1 MAGYNN
7 SITDINSKVGIGT
20 GQTEPASKLEV
31 NGVTVARGGSFST
44 PNDARS
50 TVGLVITENDFIYTL
65 DSNGAYLRKLIG
77 KVNDVIT
84 IGEAGTSLIDGI
96 NLTPGTT
103 GGYVQIF
110 NNASV
115 AAKFVNEN
123 LSLGMSDPQQKLHI
137 VDTDGANIILNS
149 NTGSENN
156 GIWMT
161 EGGIATPYANGVYL
175 HYDST
180 NNAFKINT
188 GTSSLTTKFTI
199 KRDTGD
205 VGIGTITPDAKLEVA
220 GGTTGI
226 LLSNLGDS
234 SAYDAVAMTYNGYN
248 SGTPEFIFKPKTNPG
263 SGTVNSYFRFQ
274 SRVSGGSNISN
285 VTVDGQVG
293 IGTDGPSAKLHIA
306 KTTTWGEMSNPII
319 NIQNNGTGGNIN
331 TAHNMGSITWK
342 SGSVSTA
349 EIKAVRNTPASGDN
363 VELRF
368 STSDAG
374 TQGERMTIKNDGV
387 VLINNSLGI
396 NVTSVSTG
404 YKLDIDGGDIY
415 ARQAV
420 AKISLGQFGSQGDA
434 HFGASGIGSP
444 TVGSQDYG
452 FYSAHN
458 AYRTSTG
465 AWKHSRAA
473 AIGAVRI
480 LGSGGGSTGN
490 AGFSFDYSANNGT
503 NDITWTNLMHLSTG
517 GNLQLPE
524 YGAGVLVSDGN
535 GTITSTNDIN
545 ISGDIVMGDNLINY
559 PFTPLNNQSTQYWL
573 LCYNSASND
582 VNGSIIGDRTSGHHQ
597 AMNLDIVLSSKN
609 NSMQTGMIS
618 SQQVLEN
625 NEKYTLV
632 TLTYNSNS
640 YVAIKYVGHLY
651 PSSGSYFTGLL
662 KSSIGSDFLL
672 ALNPTQVSSVAAFSN
687 ANTKATIQAAK
698 VGIGTADPGYKL
710 EVNEGNGIFVGDGG
724 VPVLLADSSTGIFK
738 IGDTDELGD
747 GVYATNTST
756 SSFDIYSTGS
766 LRFRMDSSGNVG
778 IGGNSPS
785 YLLDVRDGTTSGA
798 IARFTAI
805 NPHVIIESSTAG
817 AAVLHFKPNTTGT
830 KSGQFKVTAGNGYNF
845 RWSNDAAGTGEVSY
859 MTLDTSTTGGG
870 DLTVKGDVIA
880 YGSPSD
886 KKYKENIKPIESA
899 LDKAMQLQG
908 VTFDWKDSESI
919 LDIKEDIG
927 FIAQDVQEVLP
938 ELVRDSGKGNLS
950 LRYQG
955 ITPILLEAIK
965 ELKAEI
971 DL

>member
-1 MAGYNN
+1 MGTGKTYSTKYLLDSNNNTGASDQVLSSTPTGISWVNADTLSTGFWLADGDDIYNSN
-7 SITDINSKVGIGT
+7 SGFVGIGT
-20 GQTEPASKLEV
+20 TDPQSDLDIVSDDPTLLLRFDGAV
-31 NGVTVARGGSFST
+31 NGANSGRIKFSEGGT
-44 PNDARS
+44 NH
-50 TVGLVITENDFIYTL
+50 VGHMEIHYD
-65 DSNGAYLRKLIG
+65 GAANKM
-77 KVNDVIT
+77 NFN
-84 IGEAGTSLIDGI
+84 SPID
-96 NLTPGTT
+96 GTT
-103 GGYVQIF
+103 GLLTIARTGNVDIPLYLRVGPNI
-110 NNASV
+110 NNANTFDYSLQTRQLLV
-115 AAKFVNEN
+115 SGFSGTGASNLYLHRDDVTISTGNVIGNLNFSGQDAASNIGAQISAKAV
-123 LSLGMSDPQQKLHI
+123 SAWGATSAGSD
-137 VDTDGANIILNS
+137 IIFSNCASAS
-149 NTGSENN
+149 NTLEQRMV
-156 GIWMT
+156 I
-161 EGGIATPYANGVYL
+161 
-175 HYDST
+175 DSS
-180 NNAFKINT
+180 
-188 GTSSLTTKFTI
+188 GY
-199 KRDTGD
+199 
-205 VGIGTITPDAKLEVA
+205 VGIGEQDP
-220 GGTTGI
+220 GTR
-226 LLSNLGDS
+226 LD
-234 SAYDAVAMTYNGYN
+234 VFNGN
-248 SGTPEFIFKPKTNPG
+248 DFTDTLDTLNMVRLKRQNNDG
-263 SGTVNSYFRFQ
+263 
-274 SRVSGGSNISN
+274 
-285 VTVDGQVG
+285 DGQVNG
-293 IGTDGPSAKLHIA
+293 IYMGVSGNDGSSNAWAGIVAKQA
-306 KTTTWGEMSNPII
+306 G
-319 NIQNNGTGGNIN
+319 
-331 TAHNMGSITWK
+331 
-342 SGSVSTA
+342 
-349 EIKAVRNTPASGDN
+349 
-363 VELRF
+363 
-368 STSDAG
+368 STSNNTDLIFTTRG
-374 TQGERMTIKNDGV
+374 DSDSIQERMSIGSTGV
-387 VLINNSLGI
+387 VLINNSLGV

-404 YKLDIDGGDIY
+404 YKLDIGGGDVY
-415 ARQAV
+415 VRQAV

-465 AWKHSRAA
+465 AWKHSRAD

-798 IARFTAI
+798 IARFSAI
-805 NPHVIIESSTAG
+805 NAHVIIESTSAG
-817 AAVLHFKPNTTGT
+817 PAVLHLKPNQTGT

-845 RWSNDAAGTGEVSY
+845 RWSNDAAGTGETTY
-859 MTLDTSTTGGG
+859 MDLDTSTTGGG

-886 KKYKENIKPIESA
+886 KKYKENIKPIENA

-908 VTFDWKDSESI
+908 VTFDWKDSDSI

-971 DL
+971 EELKKQIK

>member
-31 NGVTVARGGSFST
+31 NGVTVVRGGSFST

-404 YKLDIDGGDIY
+404 YKLDIGW
-415 ARQAV
+415 R
-420 AKISLGQFGSQGDA
+420 
-434 HFGASGIGSP
+434 
-444 TVGSQDYG
+444 
-452 FYSAHN
+452 
-458 AYRTSTG
+458 
-465 AWKHSRAA
+465 
-473 AIGAVRI
+473 
-480 LGSGGGSTGN
+480 
-490 AGFSFDYSANNGT
+490 
-503 NDITWTNLMHLSTG
+503 
-517 GNLQLPE
+517 
-524 YGAGVLVSDGN
+524 
-535 GTITSTNDIN
+535 
-545 ISGDIVMGDNLINY
+545 
-559 PFTPLNNQSTQYWL
+559 
-573 LCYNSASND
+573 
-582 VNGSIIGDRTSGHHQ
+582 
-597 AMNLDIVLSSKN
+597 
-609 NSMQTGMIS
+609 
-618 SQQVLEN
+618 
-625 NEKYTLV
+625 
-632 TLTYNSNS
+632 
-640 YVAIKYVGHLY
+640 
-651 PSSGSYFTGLL
+651 
-662 KSSIGSDFLL
+662 
-672 ALNPTQVSSVAAFSN
+672 
-687 ANTKATIQAAK
+687 
-698 VGIGTADPGYKL
+698 
-710 EVNEGNGIFVGDGG
+710 
-724 VPVLLADSSTGIFK
+724 
-738 IGDTDELGD
+738 
-747 GVYATNTST
+747 
-756 SSFDIYSTGS
+756 
-766 LRFRMDSSGNVG
+766 
-778 IGGNSPS
+778 
-785 YLLDVRDGTTSGA
+785 
-798 IARFTAI
+798 
-805 NPHVIIESSTAG
+805 
-817 AAVLHFKPNTTGT
+817 
-830 KSGQFKVTAGNGYNF
+830 
-845 RWSNDAAGTGEVSY
+845 
-859 MTLDTSTTGGG
+859 
-870 DLTVKGDVIA
+870 
-880 YGSPSD
+880 
-886 KKYKENIKPIESA
+886 
-899 LDKAMQLQG
+899 
-908 VTFDWKDSESI
+908 
-919 LDIKEDIG
+919 
-927 FIAQDVQEVLP
+927 
-938 ELVRDSGKGNLS
+938 
-950 LRYQG
+950 
-955 ITPILLEAIK
+955 
-965 ELKAEI
+965 
-971 DL
+971 